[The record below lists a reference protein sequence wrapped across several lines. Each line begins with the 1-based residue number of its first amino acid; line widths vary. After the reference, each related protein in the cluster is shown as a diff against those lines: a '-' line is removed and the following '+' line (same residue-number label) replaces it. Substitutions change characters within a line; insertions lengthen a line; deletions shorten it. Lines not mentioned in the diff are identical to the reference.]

1 MTAETKSSFPQKV
14 PFDARPCRV
23 EKENEMKKGK
33 GKVKKKNSTLI
44 RMFLEMMM
52 ILYPL
57 DIIRGSTS
65 LLEKEEIEEED

>member
-1 MTAETKSSFPQKV
+1 MTVETKSSFPQKD
-14 PFDARPCRV
+14 PFHTQPYQV
-23 EKENEMKKGK
+23 EKEKDMKKGERE
-33 GKVKKKNSTLI
+33 KVNKNSTLI

-52 ILYPL
+52 ILCPM

>member
-1 MTAETKSSFPQKV
+1 MTVETKSSFPQKD
-14 PFDARPCRV
+14 PFHTRPYQV
-23 EKENEMKKGK
+23 EKEKEIKQGK

-52 ILYPL
+52 ILCPM